1 MKAPFDRTSGVLS
14 PALEASSGF
23 APGRDAAEGRSADP
37 TLELVGTLFTLEQL
51 RAAVPDVPQ
60 IAMAGRSNVGKSS
73 LINALARRRQL
84 ARISSTPGK
93 TRSVNLFRVT
103 PDGFC
108 LTDLPGYGY
117 ARRGKQERKAWG
129 MLIETYLKETP
140 LLKAVALLLDCRLPP
155 QEVDRAM
162 VDFARAHNLTLLPVL
177 TKSDKCNQRERAA
190 RQKEWA
196 QHLRGVLPLPVSA
209 KTGLGIHTLWA
220 QLRASALP
228 PQPRPTAEERPGV
241 GQDE

>member
-1 MKAPFDRTSGVLS
+1 MKAPLDRTSGLS
-14 PALEASSGF
+14 AS
-23 APGRDAAEGRSADP
+23 APGAEETQARSADP
-37 TLELVGTLFTLEQL
+37 TLELMGTLFTLEQL

-60 IAMAGRSNVGKSS
+60 IALAGRSNVGKSS

-93 TRSVNLFRVT
+93 TRSVNLFRVA

-117 ARRGKQERKAWG
+117 ARRGKKERQAWG

-140 LLKAVALLLDCRLPP
+140 LLRAVALLLDCRLPP

-196 QHLRGVLPLPVSA
+196 QHLRGTLPLPVSA
-209 KTGLGIHTLWA
+209 KTGLGVHALWTR
-220 QLRASALP
+220 LRAAAAPEPRSAP
-228 PQPRPTAEERPGV
+228 DEQSPFSPGE
-241 GQDE
+241 GGLR